1 MCPFREMLDPLAL
14 LVLLAK
20 KEAKVP
26 VVRLVP
32 QAVLVKLVPQV
43 PLALLGKKENEEPVA
58 NLDLLACPDLLAS
71 V

>member
-32 QAVLVKLVPQV
+32 RDVLVKLVPQV
-43 PLALLGKKENEEPVA
+43 PLALLVRKEPLV
-58 NLDLLACPDLLAS
+58 LMDLL
-71 V
+71 

>member
-1 MCPFREMLDPLAL
+1 MLDPLAL

-32 QAVLVKLVPQV
+32 RDVLVKLVPQV
-43 PLALLGKKENEEPVA
+43 PLALLVRKEPLV
-58 NLDLLACPDLLAS
+58 LMDLL
-71 V
+71 